1 MIDAPGGPGPYNGS
15 VDSPENIPL
24 REAVERG
31 IIPCASCGAKGADV
45 QRVGAKDHL
54 LCATCARG
62 GNTWIWILAGL
73 TFAVVALVFLLLRMR
88 TPEDHRPSPPA
99 LPEDARDPEP
109 WMKETLRLMETK
121 RYVDARVRIQE
132 LLEPLPKQPELNLL
146 MGRCLMSL
154 RYYDGAIPY
163 LMTAYNAGGAF
174 RDEAGLRL
182 GLSFKTI
189 GHAREALPFLEKPSG
204 ADGNVRCELA
214 EVYLDLER
222 YEDALKS
229 LPDGSDRGSLWA
241 RHRALVYLGRREEAQ
256 KLLEGREDDEV
267 ASLRAGLLREDGDF
281 DGARKIIQAQLE
293 KAQPHGSL
301 WNQLRRSER
310 SLAVESGELSR
321 LETVASEFAG
331 DKDVHLQA
339 EAAYT
344 RALGA
349 LLLGQR
355 EAAKSAAWEFLAK
368 CDKEFSPLRL
378 ERMMMRHLAGE
389 LRDADLEIESKLLSR
404 FHANDLLWYLA
415 VAGCDRARAEAALA
429 ATPGHNY
436 PYHAIQRLLKK

>member
-1 MIDAPGGPGPYNGS
+1 M
-15 VDSPENIPL
+15 
-24 REAVERG
+24 
-31 IIPCASCGAKGADV
+31 IPCSSCGKKGAGLRKIGD
-45 QRVGAKDHL
+45 KDHF
-54 LCATCARG
+54 LCAKCARG
-62 GNTWIWILAGL
+62 GNAWAWVLAGL

-88 TPEDHRPSPPA
+88 TPEDHQPPA
-99 LPEDARDPEP
+99 VPIPAAARDPEP
-109 WMKETLRLMETK
+109 WMKETLRLMEMK
-121 RYVDARVRIQE
+121 RYADARIRIQE

-189 GHAREALPFLEKPSG
+189 GHAREALPFLEQPSG
-204 ADGNVRCELA
+204 GDGNVRGELA

-229 LPDGSDRGSLWA
+229 LPDASDRGALWA

-281 DGARKIIQAQLE
+281 DGARKIIGAQLE
-293 KAQPHGSL
+293 KAQPHGAL

-310 SLAVESGELSR
+310 SLAIESGELSR
-321 LETVASEFAG
+321 LDAVAADFAD
-331 DKDVHLQA
+331 DKNGQIQA

-349 LLLGQR
+349 LLLGRR
-355 EAAKSAAWEFLAK
+355 EAAKAAAWEFLAK
-368 CDKEFSPLRL
+368 CDKELSPLRL
-378 ERMMMRHLAGE
+378 ERMMMRHLVGE
-389 LRDADLEIESKLLSR
+389 LKDADLEVEAKLLSR

-415 VAGCDRARAEAALA
+415 VAGGDRGRAEAALA